1 MLWRIL
7 IQVYPLGA
15 TRYSLLFMWI
25 DTHSLANL
33 ALNISPFFAGAI
45 HTSANAHNA
54 FFFSFTEIVYQ
65 THRSPLSGRGPFRA
79 HPDPVSVMPK

>member
-7 IQVYPLGA
+7 IQVYPLGD
-15 TRYSLLFMWI
+15 TRYGLLFMWI

-33 ALNISPFFAGAI
+33 ALNVSPFFAGAI
-45 HTSANAHNA
+45 HASPNTHDA

-65 THRSPLSGRGPFRA
+65 THFISSFFWCFLTTAPWTHRVQL
-79 HPDPVSVMPK
+79 V